1 MHAFC
6 LAVAVG
12 LVGCIGV
19 GAQAQTIECI
29 GNCACEPIMRTT
41 PFGGIAVSSE
51 AQAEEAIIAGSVARE
66 RAERYFG
73 IEPRPFLITSKHLEA
88 KLVTRDFAFVIP
100 WTLADAANGVPRLPS
115 SILPHEIGHQIFI
128 HELMPRTSEDQYGG
142 AAPDW
147 LDEMAAIALED
158 EFGVRKR
165 RFEARLFARQGELL
179 PLGRLLAM
187 THPEWQQPGAPVRTA
202 FGVPRPPVSTVTP
215 FYYATIRALFDLL
228 VYRSDSERAVR
239 DLVEEIR
246 ADRDPVAWILGQ
258 IADDGKSLT
267 LADADRELNAF
278 VLESATYEGSD
289 NMPVRDNVGRV
300 SLSGDRDDES
310 ARTDVKICKAVHE

>member
-1 MHAFC
+1 MRSFYLVVAAG
-6 LAVAVG
+6 LA
-12 LVGCIGV
+12 GCIGS
-19 GAQAQTIECI
+19 GAEAQTIECI
-29 GNCACEPIMRTT
+29 ENCACAPMMRTT

-51 AQAEEAIIAGSVARE
+51 AQAEEAVIAGSVAL
-66 RAERYFG
+66 AKAKRYFG

-88 KLVTRDFAFVIP
+88 KLVGRDLAFVMP

-128 HELMPRTSEDQYGG
+128 HELMPRTGEDQYGG

-158 EFGVRKR
+158 DFGVRKR
-165 RFEARLFARQGELL
+165 RFEARLFAKQAELL

-187 THPEWQQPGAPVRTA
+187 THPEWQQPEAPETTD

-215 FYYATIRALFDLL
+215 YYYATIRALFDFL
-228 VYRSDSERAVR
+228 VHRSDSERVVR
-239 DLVEEIR
+239 HLVDEIR
-246 ADRDPVAWILGQ
+246 ADRDPVAWILAQ
-258 IADDGKSLT
+258 IADEGQFPN
-267 LADADRELNAF
+267 LADADRELSAF

-289 NMPVRDNVGRV
+289 DLPVRDSIGGVG
-300 SLSGDRDDES
+300 LSGDRVDES
-310 ARTDVKICKAVHE
+310 PRTGAKICGAGHE